1 MKSWIFAHF
10 LLWSFLGLKKLT
22 DSTFVFK
29 HIYTDTCS
37 VIVEG
42 CQKLHELVFVFHQDF
57 LNWRRFIWVCNKHL
71 QNKYYCKG
79 NSLQMQTYFQSSQKL
94 ICLRL
99 QAIGKVTFNVPL
111 PIAFSQVNLNPWISK
126 STPKTMQLPTQ
137 SQLLQSLE
145 RDPLKD
151 TQDLRKYWIS
161 ACPLGNQLSHFAVQG
176 HFLLVS
182 LTDFVK
188 GW

>member
-1 MKSWIFAHF
+1 MLSNGAICFAKF
-10 LLWSFLGLKKLT
+10 YKFNEILNFCPFFTLAFLGLKKLT

-57 LNWRRFIWVCNKHL
+57 LNWWRFIWVCNKHL
-71 QNKYYCKG
+71 KNKYHSKG

-111 PIAFSQVNLNPWISK
+111 PTAFSQVNLNPWISK
-126 STPKTMQLPTQ
+126 STPQNYASANSITTFTIIGEGPT
-137 SQLLQSLE
+137 
-145 RDPLKD
+145 
-151 TQDLRKYWIS
+151 
-161 ACPLGNQLSHFAVQG
+161 
-176 HFLLVS
+176 
-182 LTDFVK
+182 
-188 GW
+188 

>member
-1 MKSWIFAHF
+1 MDQTLWCYHSYETSSAALSHGTIYLVYVILTLSLLMKFYDMTIQIKPPQQCFQTGLFVLQNFTNLMKSWIFAHF

-71 QNKYYCKG
+71 QNKYY
-79 NSLQMQTYFQSSQKL
+79 SS
-94 ICLRL
+94 RHR
-99 QAIGKVTFNVPL
+99 N
-111 PIAFSQVNLNPWISK
+111 
-126 STPKTMQLPTQ
+126 
-137 SQLLQSLE
+137 
-145 RDPLKD
+145 
-151 TQDLRKYWIS
+151 
-161 ACPLGNQLSHFAVQG
+161 
-176 HFLLVS
+176 
-182 LTDFVK
+182 
-188 GW
+188 

>member
-1 MKSWIFAHF
+1 MDQTLWCYHSYETSSAVLSHGNIYLVCNSNFWVCGPNSMVLPFIWNLFSSTFTWYYLFSICNSNFESVDEILWYDHSNKTSSAVLSNWAICFAKFTNLMKSWIFAHF

-71 QNKYYCKG
+71 QNKYY
-79 NSLQMQTYFQSSQKL
+79 SS
-94 ICLRL
+94 RHR
-99 QAIGKVTFNVPL
+99 N
-111 PIAFSQVNLNPWISK
+111 
-126 STPKTMQLPTQ
+126 
-137 SQLLQSLE
+137 
-145 RDPLKD
+145 
-151 TQDLRKYWIS
+151 
-161 ACPLGNQLSHFAVQG
+161 
-176 HFLLVS
+176 
-182 LTDFVK
+182 
-188 GW
+188 